1 MGIQVYSN
9 EGPHP
14 ISKGKNSE
22 NTCTLAKLTIFSRTT
37 GPFSM
42 KLGTEHPGVNGV
54 SSLFNQRIL
63 PYFQGDII
71 KNSENTCTL
80 MKFKNLLQTIG
91 PILTKLGTM
100 HPWLKGIQVCSNDG
114 SFNCHIEKKWVFS
127 RNFQQKISANRW
139 AASGWRPQFGSSF
152 G

>member
-114 SFNCHIEKKWVFS
+114 PFNCHIEKNGFLAGFFNKKFLLIDGRLVGGVRNSVQVF
-127 RNFQQKISANRW
+127 
-139 AASGWRPQFGSSF
+139 G
-152 G
+152 